1 MSAPSTVELPEIPK
15 KLYFTIGEAAALCG
29 VKTHVLRFWEEEFR
43 DLRPVKRCGNRRYY
57 RQQEI
62 VTIRRIRRLLHDE
75 GYTIKGARAQ
85 LKALAST
92 RISAPPSVDR
102 ASIREMRRELEAVMS
117 LLDSSG
123 SNSHSS
129 TL

>member
-1 MSAPSTVELPEIPK
+1 MTDLLAIPD

-43 DLRPVKRCGNRRYY
+43 ELRPVKRRGNRRYY
-57 RQQEI
+57 RKQEI
-62 VTIRRIRRLLHDE
+62 LVIRQIQHLLHDE

-85 LKALAST
+85 LKAQAST

-102 ASIREMRRELEAVMS
+102 ASIREMRRELEAVLV
-117 LLDSSG
+117 LLGGSG
-123 SNSHSS
+123 SKIRSS
-129 TL
+129 AL